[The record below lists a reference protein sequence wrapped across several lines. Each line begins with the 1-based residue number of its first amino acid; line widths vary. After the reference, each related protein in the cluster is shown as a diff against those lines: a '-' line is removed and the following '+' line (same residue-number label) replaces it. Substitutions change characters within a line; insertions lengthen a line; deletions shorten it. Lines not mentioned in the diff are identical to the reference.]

1 MTKINNYLDKK
12 NSFVLYND
20 WYEAIEELT
29 TEEKGLL
36 IDAIFK
42 YHIHNELPAKD
53 SPIKMPFNFL
63 KPIFDANIRSY
74 IAKCEQNRENG
85 LLGGRPPKKPNG
97 LEENQT
103 DKKKPDKIRED
114 MIREETIRNES
125 ESEND
130 LSKPHTHDFFNLL
143 EKKLLLNETTNGSFV
158 GVKHY
163 KNKVHYFI
171 DRNREKLEAKQDMAD
186 AILHFRN
193 FYKQETNR
201 EAGKLYVRQLTSEQ
215 EKEICIQ
222 IFDYLKDKPEINRKG
237 LTETGLKNMIWAD
250 RKRAKLIDYWQHQI
264 PEKIEKHIQNTT
276 LTDEQLNY
284 LNK

>member
-125 ESEND
+125 ESD
-130 LSKPHTHDFFNLL
+130 LQKPLAHDFLKLL
-143 EKKLLLNETTNGSFV
+143 EKELIVNETSNSPFV
-158 GVKHY
+158 GSKHY
-163 KNKVHYFI
+163 ANKVKYFI
-171 DRNREKLEAKQDMAD
+171 DRNLEKLEAKQDLAD
-186 AILHFRN
+186 AMVHFRN

-201 EAGKLYVRQLTSEQ
+201 EAGKLYIRQLTSEE

-222 IFDYLKDKPEINRKG
+222 IASYLVNNPQIEKLG
-237 LTETGLKNMIWAD
+237 LTETGLKNLAWHE
-250 RKRAKLIDYWQHQI
+250 RKHLLNNWKIGRSDLV
-264 PEKIEKHIQNTT
+264 EKFIKDLNLTEQNVKN
-276 LTDEQLNY
+276 LNSQ
-284 LNK
+284 